1 MAESLASEA
10 VAPGVFSRKSSGLV
24 RVGSTLDVFIFNV
37 GLVSVGIAIAYNQY
51 YGPSL
56 YPGAQPWLS
65 TLLAA
70 AGMIF
75 VAAAFYCWSV
85 VFPRSGGVYV
95 FLSRTINPGV
105 AFVMS
110 LIETIILLYYA
121 ALAAGLIVQVGL
133 ASFFGAVGTVAKSPG
148 AWWFQH
154 CRSSSLRQ
162 GGETRPGVALL
173 QVRRGVR
180 RYPRQAADPLF

>member
-10 VAPGVFSRKSSGLV
+10 VAPGVFSRKASGLV

-70 AGMIF
+70 LGMIF

-95 FLSRTINPGV
+95 FLSPTINPGV

-110 LIETIILLYYA
+110 LIETIILRL
-121 ALAAGLIVQVGL
+121 
-133 ASFFGAVGTVAKSPG
+133 SPSPPG
-148 AWWFQH
+148 FSGSA
-154 CRSSSLRQ
+154 RSSSS
-162 GGETRPGVALL
+162 
-173 QVRRGVR
+173 
-180 RYPRQAADPLF
+180 

>member
-1 MAESLASEA
+1 MAEATASGTS
-10 VAPGVFSRKSSGLV
+10 VATSAFTRKSSGLV
-24 RVGSTLDVFIFNV
+24 RVGGTLDVFIFNV
-37 GLVSVGIAIAYNQY
+37 GLVSVGIAIAYNHY

-56 YPGAQPWLS
+56 YPGAQPWIS
-65 TLLAA
+65 TLFAA
-70 AGMIF
+70 AGMLF

-85 VFPRSGGVYV
+85 VFARSGGVYV

-133 ASFFGAVGTVAKSPG
+133 SSFFGAVGMVSRNATLTGWGTSVAKPAGVFWIGTLIIVLAG
-148 AWWFQH
+148 A
-154 CRSSSLRQ
+154 
-162 GGETRPGVALL
+162 
-173 QVRRGVR
+173 
-180 RYPRQAADPLF
+180 